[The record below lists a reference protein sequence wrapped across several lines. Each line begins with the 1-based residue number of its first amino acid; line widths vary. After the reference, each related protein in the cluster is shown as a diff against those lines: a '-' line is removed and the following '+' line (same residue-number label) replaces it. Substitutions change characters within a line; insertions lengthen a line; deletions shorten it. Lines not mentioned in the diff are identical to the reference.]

1 MFLKYGFLPCSPN
14 TTTNSEYMNLNFHKL
29 FDQSEQ
35 AFLVLFV
42 YVFVI
47 VFVRSNLIGKIRGA
61 SGFVISGLVVGSGKQ
76 DISEY
81 LRNFI

>member
-1 MFLKYGFLPCSPN
+1 
-14 TTTNSEYMNLNFHKL
+14 MNLNFHKL

>member
-1 MFLKYGFLPCSPN
+1 MDFYLAYRIQQLIIL
-14 TTTNSEYMNLNFHKL
+14 YMNLNFHKL

>member
-1 MFLKYGFLPCSPN
+1 MDFYLAYRIQQLIIL
-14 TTTNSEYMNLNFHKL
+14 YMNLNFHKL

-35 AFLVLFV
+35 GFLVLFV

-76 DISEY
+76 DLSEY